1 MSVKFILG
9 RAGAGKTHACLE
21 QIRNELRQAPIGA
34 PLILLTPEQASFQM
48 EYELLQQGELKG
60 MLRAQALS
68 FRRLAFRIMQET
80 GGIALVPIRETG
92 KQMLL
97 YKLVHRMSQELQL
110 FRGGELQS
118 GFIERLHSMLTE
130 WKRYGVTA
138 EQIAGLAGEFGDKEG
153 RSELLG
159 KKLHDL
165 SLLYRMMEQE
175 LADKYVDAE
184 DYLSLLVQGLP
195 HAAAMKG
202 SKLWVDGFHGMT
214 PTEYEALAA
223 LISYCDEVTIALTL
237 DRHYAPDEPLD
248 ELNLFYQTAETYQA
262 ITRLAM
268 QQGIAVE
275 QPLLLDGALP
285 RFTGSPEL
293 AFIEA
298 NFGKRKQFVRISKDS
313 AALHEPPESGA
324 AAVGAD
330 TDVGAAKATVIPPQ
344 ADAVTFH
351 AAANRRA
358 EVEALAR
365 ELLLQVREHGYRWRD
380 MAIMVRNVGSYSDYI
395 ELIFKQ
401 YQIPVFMDQKQKTLY
416 HPFIEFIRAALETTI
431 HGWQYD
437 AVFRLVKT
445 EMLYPYDGSMPR
457 EWFDLLEN
465 YVLAAGINRWK
476 WKDERSWRPLATV
489 SLDEEEETAY
499 FISDQAKEQ
508 LAIAL
513 AARGMIVPPLEK
525 FGDRLNAASN
535 VREMCI
541 ALYELLENT
550 NAAYRLEQWSIK
562 EQARGNV
569 LMARTHRQL
578 WANVMS
584 LLDEMVELAGDEYVA
599 PDMFMGML
607 EAGLDA
613 LQLAAIPPS
622 LDGIVV
628 GTMERSRLA
637 NVKALFVL
645 GVSDGVL
652 PMVMSEDGILSED
665 EREQLQAQGVQLA
678 PSARRKLL
686 DERFVIYQVLTRPS
700 ERLWL
705 SYPLADEEGKGIL
718 PSEVIRQLRY
728 QFPQL
733 RLHTTAVEPKLQM
746 DISEQRSF
754 LAHPN
759 TAMTYLIA
767 MLRQWQAGAELPM
780 LWWDLYNWY
789 AARSQYHPKLQALL
803 SSLDYDN
810 IEQPLKLETARGL
823 YGANMR
829 MSVSR
834 VERFVSC
841 PFQHFSIYGL
851 RLKERKQYK
860 LAAPDMGQ
868 LFHAALGKL
877 ASQLGTGWGRMS
889 HDKVQAHATAIVDEL
904 IPRLQSEIL
913 LSSERFKYIARK
925 LKEIVLQAA
934 VILGE
939 HAARAEFNPVGTE
952 VDFGPQGAMP
962 GLKLKLDNGSML
974 EIVGRID
981 RVDAATTD
989 DGLLLRVMDYKSSSK
1004 ALQLAEVVEGLSL
1017 QMLTYLD
1024 VLLTHGEA
1032 WLGKKVSPAGV
1043 LYFHVHNPLLQVS
1056 NGISQDEANER
1067 MLKKFKM
1074 KGLLTADT
1082 TVVRMMDTE
1091 LESGYS
1097 QIIPV
1102 AVKKDDSFYSNASV
1116 VSHEQWEQLRGFVRG
1131 KIKHIGEQIGE
1142 GVVSIEPYQLGDRTP
1157 CQFCDYKAVCQFDL
1171 ALEGNHYR
1179 KLSKSE
1185 DDQIWQQLRE

>member
-1 MSVKFILG
+1 MTIKFILG
-9 RAGAGKTHACLE
+9 RAGSGKTHACLE

-48 EYELLQQGELKG
+48 EYELLQQSELKG

-68 FRRLAFRIMQET
+68 FRRLAFRVMQET
-80 GGIALVPIRETG
+80 GGTALVPITDTG

-97 YKLVHRMSQELQL
+97 YKLVHRMADELEL
-110 FRGGELQS
+110 FRGSELQS
-118 GFIERLHSMLTE
+118 GFIERLNSMLTE

-138 EQIAGLAGEFGDKEG
+138 AQVAELIDELGSSAGKSDLLA
-153 RSELLG
+153 

-165 SLLYRMMEQE
+165 CLLYRMMEQE

-195 HAAAMKG
+195 EAASMKG
-202 SKLWVDGFHGMT
+202 CKLWVDGFHGMT

-223 LISYCDEVTIALTL
+223 LIGYCDEVTIALTL
-237 DRHYAPDEPLD
+237 DRHYAADEPLD
-248 ELNLFYQTAETYQA
+248 ELNLFYQTAETYQH
-262 ITRLAM
+262 ILRLAE
-268 QQGIAVE
+268 QQNIAVE
-275 QPLLLDGALP
+275 PPVVLDGQLG
-285 RFTGSPEL
+285 RFAASPQL
-293 AFIEA
+293 AFIER
-298 NFGKRKQFVRISKDS
+298 NFGKRKQY
-313 AALHEPPESGA
+313 L
-324 AAVGAD
+324 
-330 TDVGAAKATVIPPQ
+330 PQ
-344 ADAVTFH
+344 EGENNAVTLH
-351 AAANRRA
+351 AAANRRV

-365 ELLLQVREHGYRWRD
+365 ELLQHVRQYGYRWRD
-380 MAIMVRNVGSYSDYI
+380 MAIMVRNIASYSDYI

-401 YQIPVFMDQKQKTLY
+401 YEIPVFMDQKQKTLY
-416 HPFIEFIRAALETTI
+416 HPFVEFIRAALETTV

-445 EMLYPYDGSMPR
+445 EMLFPHDGSMPR

-465 YVLAAGINRWK
+465 YVLAAGINGWK
-476 WKDERSWRPLATV
+476 WKDERAWRPLATV
-489 SLDEEEETAY
+489 SLDEEEDTAY
-499 FISDQAKEQ
+499 YISDQAKEQ

-513 AARGMIVPPLEK
+513 AARGMIVPPLAAFGEK
-525 FGDRLNAASN
+525 LDAAASIKD
-535 VREMCI
+535 MCI
-541 ALYELLENT
+541 ALYELLEET
-550 NAAYRLEQWSIK
+550 GAAYRLEQWSVK
-562 EQARGNV
+562 EQARGNL

-584 LLDEMVELAGDEYVA
+584 LLDELVELAGDEA
-599 PDMFMGML
+599 ASPELFMGML
-607 EAGLDA
+607 EAGLDS
-613 LQLAAIPPS
+613 LQLASIPPS
-622 LDGIVV
+622 LDGVVV

-645 GVSDGVL
+645 GTSDGVL
-652 PMVMSEDGILSED
+652 PMRMNEDGILSEE
-665 EREQLQAQGVQLA
+665 EREQLQQQGVQLA

-686 DERFVIYQVLTRPS
+686 DERFVIYQVLTKPS

-718 PSEVIRQLRY
+718 PSEIIRQLRY
-728 QFPQL
+728 QLPQL
-733 RLHTTAVEPKLQM
+733 KLRTTAVEPKLEM
-746 DISEQRSF
+746 ELNEQRSF

-767 MLRQWQAGAELPM
+767 KLREWQTGAELPP

-789 AARSQYHPKLQALL
+789 AARTQYHPKLQALL
-803 SSLDYDN
+803 ASLDYDN
-810 IEQPLKLETARGL
+810 IEQPLKLETAMGL
-823 YGANMR
+823 YGSNMR

-851 RLKERKQYK
+851 RLKERKQYR

-877 ASQLGTGWGRMS
+877 ASQLGASWGRLAQ
-889 HDKVQAHATAIVDEL
+889 DKVKAEADAIVEEL

-925 LKEIVLQAA
+925 LKEIVMQAA

-939 HAARAEFNPVGTE
+939 HAARAEFNPVATE
-952 VDFGPQGAMP
+952 IDFGPQGQMP
-962 GLKLKLDNGSML
+962 GLKLKLDNGHMI

-981 RVDAATTD
+981 RVDSAATD
-989 DGLLLRVMDYKSSSK
+989 EGLLLRVLDYKSSSK
-1004 ALQLAEVVEGLSL
+1004 ALRLSEVIEGLSL

-1024 VLLTHGEA
+1024 VLLTHGES
-1032 WLGKKVSPAGV
+1032 WLGQKVLPAGV
-1043 LYFHVHNPLLQVS
+1043 LYFHVHNPLLQVN
-1056 NGISQDEANER
+1056 NGISAEEAGQL
-1067 MLKKFKM
+1067 MLKRYKM

-1097 QIIPV
+1097 QIVPV

-1116 VSHEQWEQLRGFVRG
+1116 VSQQQWEQLRSYVRS
-1131 KIKHIGEQIGE
+1131 KIKHIGEQIQE

-1157 CQFCDYKAVCQFDL
+1157 CQYCDYKAVCQFDPS
-1171 ALEGNHYR
+1171 LEGNHYR
-1179 KLSKSE
+1179 KLSKAEE
-1185 DDQIWQQLRE
+1185 DEIWQRLGE